1 MRKQLMAALFTAVL
15 IGGTGCSASSD
26 DRPDAGVKTSSAGA
40 EVATLQTGTPSA
52 AAPSPSQAERPRERL
67 DDTEADIKARY
78 QPYEKCMLEHG
89 VDVHKERAGG
99 AKSGRIGE
107 ANKACD
113 ALMPLPPW
121 ELDPANPE
129 AKDFARDVV
138 KCLKG
143 KGVRYVEVGSDG
155 SGWAFGG
162 KNNDADSI
170 SKGLKYSPACE
181 REVAAKRK

>member
-1 MRKQLMAALFTAVL
+1 MAALFTAVL
-15 IGGTGCSASSD
+15 IGGTGCSAAGD
-26 DRPDAGVKTSSAGA
+26 DRPEAGATTQQA
-40 EVATLQTGTPSA
+40 EVATLHTGPPTPTASA
-52 AAPSPSQAERPRERL
+52 TPQAERPRERL
-67 DDTEADIKARY
+67 DDTEEDTKARY
-78 QPYEKCMLEHG
+78 KPYEKCMLEHG
-89 VDVHKERAGG
+89 VDVHRERAGTT
-99 AKSGRIGE
+99 KSGKVGE
-107 ANKACD
+107 ASRACD

-138 KCLKG
+138 KCLKE

-155 SGWAFGG
+155 TGWAFGG
-162 KNNDADSI
+162 KDNDSDSI